1 MAIRK
6 SNSFEILARR
16 FRRQAVLVVVALC
29 ALPTLTTAEQSPVA
43 SSPRFIDPSSVKAWL
58 DHGQPVVFL
67 DVREADEFTAA
78 HLLGAINVVY
88 DQVATLAESLPH
100 DRPIVVYCIHSTH
113 RAPEAAKTLT
123 QLGFANAYV
132 LEGGITAWH
141 AGGLTIHSSDLT
153 KQPQILPYT
162 NRCKD
167 KPPREG

>member
-113 RAPEAAKTLT
+113 RAPTAAHTLRT
-123 QLGFANAYV
+123 LGFDNTYV
-132 LEGGITAWH
+132 MEGGIVAWQ
-141 AGGLTIHSSDLT
+141 AGGQMILASNPEQSPT
-153 KQPQILPYT
+153 ILPKT
-162 NRCKD
+162 DRCD
-167 KPPREG
+167 QAAHP